1 MIIYYFY
8 TQKGAL
14 FKKKTV
20 AVSKCRHK
28 GYSKIDNV
36 YEKRLARKFHMANCL
51 QKALRGLSFNF
62 SFFIFHLVP

>member
-8 TQKGAL
+8 TQKGTL

-36 YEKRLARKFHMANCL
+36 YEKRLVRQFNMADFVLRKL
-51 QKALRGLSFNF
+51 
-62 SFFIFHLVP
+62 